1 MFEGKI
7 KHSYLS
13 MLGVRESVSYPRA
26 PVKKKVRYETL
37 GMLKDVWDGDVNQKA
52 LTKQVVFKT
61 SGKERIIKGVNTQR
75 REDLDSCSGKCQHS
89 EAHRGIL
96 AEETKKTKK
105 QEESQRVWCPEG

>member
-37 GMLKDVWDGDVNQKA
+37 GMLKDVWDGDVN
-52 LTKQVVFKT
+52 
-61 SGKERIIKGVNTQR
+61 
-75 REDLDSCSGKCQHS
+75 
-89 EAHRGIL
+89 
-96 AEETKKTKK
+96 
-105 QEESQRVWCPEG
+105 